1 MWYKYRDGGQVA
13 NMLPGLATH
22 KINILLLDHVVNG
35 SIDLRPQGVNDMQG
49 TVLGPLMFL
58 LYINDISENI
68 SSTIRLFA
76 DDCIVHRQII
86 NSDDTDMLQKDL
98 DEISNWACKW
108 QLKFNVSKCVLL
120 RVTRNHSQFTN
131 SYILNNQTIQLSDTY
146 RYLGVTLNSTL
157 TWNIHITNVT
167 NQATKTLNF
176 IKRNLGKCTNQIKS
190 KAYMSLIRPILEYAT
205 QVSDP
210 YQKTLIHKIEMIQ

>member
-1 MWYKYRDGGQVA
+1 MIEELAKSMDDRKQVDVLFLDFA
-13 NMLPGLATH
+13 KAFDTVPH
-22 KINILLLDHVVNG
+22 QRLLLKLQSYGISGRTHHWISQWLTKRAQRVIING
-35 SIDLRPQGVNDMQG
+35 IESDYVRVISGVPQG

-76 DDCIVHRQII
+76 DDCIVYRPII
-86 NSDDTDMLQKDL
+86 NSDDTNMLQKDL

-131 SYILNNQTIQLSDTY
+131 SYILNNQTIQLSDAC

-157 TWNIHITNVT
+157 TWNTHITNAT
-167 NQATKTLNF
+167 NRATKMLNF
-176 IKRNLGKCTNQIKS
+176 IRKMYQI
-190 KAYMSLIRPILEYAT
+190 
-205 QVSDP
+205 
-210 YQKTLIHKIEMIQ
+210 